1 MQVYF
6 FQSAKDRSL
15 FGFTF
20 NGAGANLPSPL
31 GAWHARGFQLVQAND
46 GMRSTA
52 AVMDGI
58 RADGYCLVVAS
69 AMHSSNLGF
78 NHAALPASATDLG
91 TAPNV

>member
-15 FGFTF
+15 FGFTL

-31 GAWHARGFQLVQAND
+31 GAWHPRGFQLMQASD
-46 GMRSTA
+46 GMPSTV
-52 AVMDGI
+52 AVLDGI

-69 AMHSSNLGF
+69 TMHSSNLGF
-78 NHAALPASATDLG
+78 NQAALPGSATDLG
-91 TAPNV
+91 TAPSA